1 MNEREK
7 MRDNLIA
14 VAVAAALF
22 CSLYALFWALSIP
35 APQPPQKNAPEAR
48 PVRVWV

>member
-1 MNEREK
+1 

-22 CSLYALFWALSIP
+22 CGLYALFWALAVP
-35 APQPPQKNAPEAR
+35 KPQPAQKKPPEAR

>member
-1 MNEREK
+1 MREPI
-7 MRDNLIA
+7 LLTSI
-14 VAVAAALF
+14 VAALF
-22 CSLYALFWALSIP
+22 CGLYALFLALSIP

>member
-1 MNEREK
+1 

-22 CSLYALFWALSIP
+22 CGLYALFLALSIP
-35 APQPPQKNAPEAR
+35 APQPPQKNAPEPR
-48 PVRVWV
+48 SVVVWV